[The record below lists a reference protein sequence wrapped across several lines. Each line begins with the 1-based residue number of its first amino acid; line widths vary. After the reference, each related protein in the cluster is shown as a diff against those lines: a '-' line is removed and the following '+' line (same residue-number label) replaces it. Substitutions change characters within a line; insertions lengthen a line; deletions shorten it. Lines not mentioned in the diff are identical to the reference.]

1 VRNGPAHE
9 LAPHELISFW
19 SRLPREAREILSSVI
34 VDEVVQPKR
43 SRTLSEAVAACE
55 LRRRRQLKEMQG
67 RLRELEIWQAHQRNG
82 GIPATGR
89 PKSQRNRYSGQQLQA
104 LSRAWARFAA
114 SRPGDREDDPARID
128 AFVRSLAPHQRAW
141 LPKAVKADT
150 VRKLIQ
156 QGSGLRRAAKT
167 WRARPDVRDAL
178 YRLMQIETDRLE
190 INRIVRELASLQPG
204 TEIAE
209 RRLTAFVSETISL
222 HRARRAI
229 LGIEESFIKL

>member
-89 PKSQRNRYSGQQLQA
+89 PKSQRYRIQA
-104 LSRAWARFAA
+104 SSYR
-114 SRPGDREDDPARID
+114 
-128 AFVRSLAPHQRAW
+128 RSLALGP
-141 LPKAVKADT
+141 
-150 VRKLIQ
+150 
-156 QGSGLRRAAKT
+156 GSRRAAPATVKT
-167 WRARPDVRDAL
+167 IRP
-178 YRLMQIETDRLE
+178 
-190 INRIVRELASLQPG
+190 G
-204 TEIAE
+204 
-209 RRLTAFVSETISL
+209 
-222 HRARRAI
+222 
-229 LGIEESFIKL
+229 